1 VIQAAIN
8 GRRSKADH
16 PGIPETTDSIVR
28 DAVESVA
35 AGAEAIHFHV
45 RDHSGTESLQPEY
58 VAEQVAAIKQA
69 LPGIPVGIST
79 GQWIEPNPER
89 RAMLISQWDVLPDF
103 VSLNFSEQGLD
114 VIPGILMKK
123 NIGIEAG
130 VASRDDAKRLLDLG
144 LAKNCFRLLIE
155 PDEQDLNKAVKTTES
170 IERLL
175 LPVFDPSQI
184 LLHGLE
190 STAWRLFHLA
200 LIRNYSSRIGFE
212 DTLYLGSGQMAVS
225 NAKLIENAVR
235 IMERKKTEKR

>member
-16 PGIPETTDSIVR
+16 PGIPVTTDSIVR

-114 VIPGILMKK
+114 VMPGILMKK

-130 VASRDDAKRLLDLG
+130 VSSRDDAKRLLDLG
-144 LAKNCFRLLIE
+144 FAKNCFRLLIE

-235 IMERKKTEKR
+235 IMERKKTEKQ